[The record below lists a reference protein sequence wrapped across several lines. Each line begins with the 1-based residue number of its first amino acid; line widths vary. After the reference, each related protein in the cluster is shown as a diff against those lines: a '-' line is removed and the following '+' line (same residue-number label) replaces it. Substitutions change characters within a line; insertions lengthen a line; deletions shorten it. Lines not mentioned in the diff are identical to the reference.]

1 VVVRALVSL
10 ARRAQVL
17 AFACLVEQRV
27 VQDLVLRM
35 GKLARI
41 PKAAL
46 SDQQVSFL
54 RRLLYDARR
63 LLVLLVR
70 VVTSKRQVG

>member
-1 VVVRALVSL
+1 MVVRALVSL

-27 VQDLVLRM
+27 VQDLILRM

-46 SDQQVSFL
+46 PDQ
-54 RRLLYDARR
+54 
-63 LLVLLVR
+63 
-70 VVTSKRQVG
+70 

>member
-1 VVVRALVSL
+1 MVVRALVSL
-10 ARRAQVL
+10 ARGAQVL

>member
-1 VVVRALVSL
+1 MVVRALVSL

-46 SDQQVSFL
+46 PDQQVSFF